1 MQVFKPLAVHP
12 ILRPAGVQ
20 EILLTAGVQ
29 AAGCVSR
36 LIVSRVFGSM
46 TVSSLRAVY
55 PVLLA
60 ASV

>member
-36 LIVSRVFGSM
+36 LIVSRLFGCM